1 MQPKCL
7 CLGPGVYAHSE
18 LRASFISGAI
28 LPAVLYCQPHVPR
41 QLQQTQLIDF
51 MQMQTQIQL

>member
-1 MQPKCL
+1 MPLFGAGCVRTFCAQNQ
-7 CLGPGVYAHSE
+7 
-18 LRASFISGAI
+18 FISGAI